1 MVFVSFSMKH
11 LESDLNMD
19 FRQPL
24 QKDGAYL
31 RWSFSYGNM
40 IFKTTGFRDTRIS
53 RKFGETHIL
62 DFWSKAWPGFLE
74 QH

>member
-1 MVFVSFSMKH
+1 MVLVSFSMKH

-40 IFKTTGFRDTRIS
+40 IFKTIGFRDTRIS
-53 RKFGETHIL
+53 RFRRNTHFGFLVESL
-62 DFWSKAWPGFLE
+62 ALFLE